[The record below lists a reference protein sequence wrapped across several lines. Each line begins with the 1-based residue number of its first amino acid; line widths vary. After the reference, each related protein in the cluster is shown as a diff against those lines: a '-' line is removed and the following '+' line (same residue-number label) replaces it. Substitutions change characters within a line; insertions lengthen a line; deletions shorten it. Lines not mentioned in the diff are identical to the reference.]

1 MRCKLRPRKRLRTQP
16 RFLWFS
22 RGASTASYIIRND
35 FGLYLHVPV
44 RPPLSSL
51 YGLFPI
57 FSFVIETIVNKSSI
71 EEQKGF
77 SSLLFCS
84 FQFSERTHLHEIFQ
98 GLLCVKFGKSR
109 VVWSWK
115 VCRPSMFFY
124 ARRSRIV
131 VGVFFNFLCV
141 SFNDFCS

>member
-35 FGLYLHVPV
+35 FGLYSHVPV
-44 RPPLSSL
+44 PPPLSST
-51 YGLFPI
+51 FPI

-71 EEQKGF
+71 GGEQKGF